1 MAMTIDTNN
10 RDKVLAD
17 YRKKLTEHR
26 EVEARLKQG
35 KFIPQ
40 ETYFSLATEMASNQ
54 FLIEFNL

>member
-40 ETYFSLATEMASNQ
+40 ETYFSLATSG
-54 FLIEFNL
+54 IKSIFN